1 MRLLFVYS
9 FILFLLSCS
18 SIKVSNNIAPG
29 YIQAFQSINTA
40 IFGHEDNNIPKE
52 LIYELPY
59 ASMIVK
65 IGKGPQG
72 LMILESKKNKNELWI
87 SADKVFIG
95 LKNGRIT
102 STEGLDNNLTNL
114 TISKTISDLS
124 KVENSKVYKH
134 YYSYDKPRLL
144 YLEVE
149 ATYKSHGYRDVSLFD
164 RKASLNLVEEH
175 LRNKYLGWKAT
186 NRFWHDSDGFVWKS
200 EQIISPKLPVIQIEV
215 TKKPSS

>member
-1 MRLLFVYS
+1 MRLTFLCG

-40 IFGHEDNNIPKE
+40 IFGYKDNNIPKE
-52 LIYELPY
+52 LIYEIPY

-114 TISKTISDLS
+114 VISKTISDLS
-124 KVENSKVYKH
+124 GVENGKVYKH

-149 ATYKSHGYRDVSLFD
+149 ATYKSLGYRDVSLFD
-164 RKASLNLVEEH
+164 RKTSLNLVEEH
-175 LRNKYLGWKAT
+175 LRNKYLGWKAI
-186 NRFWHDSDGFVWKS
+186 NRYWHDSDGFVWKS